1 MSRTE
6 RNILFKR
13 LRDKSNDI
21 KIDFTRLLKST
32 ELWLS
37 NNSRHTP
44 KQLKKILKHPNLS
57 NASDFESI
65 IYILDNSNVWSWF
78 SFDYLERI
86 IRICS
91 PERNELLPEF
101 NEYKREFN
109 DYCKRS
115 LFECPSLMASY
126 EPKYH
131 YPLFVKL
138 ADEEFKNPTL
148 EDLRSD
154 FEISLTTI
162 IEVEPRDLVLL
173 TYQEGCTQLIYSIP
187 RDVANNTFPLSEAQK
202 EMLLK
207 MGVLECYLV
216 RDDVRIILTYV

>member
-13 LRDKSNDI
+13 LSDKSNDI

-65 IYILDNSNVWSWF
+65 ICNLDENNVWSWY
-78 SFDYLERI
+78 SFGYLERI

-101 NEYKREFN
+101 DAYKKEFN
-109 DYCKRS
+109 DFCKRS
-115 LFECPSLMASY
+115 LFECPSLIANY

-131 YPLFVKL
+131 HPLFVKI
-138 ADEEFKNPTL
+138 ADEEFTL
-148 EDLRSD
+148 EYLRSD
-154 FEISLTTI
+154 FEISLTMI

-173 TYQEGCTQLIYSIP
+173 TYQEGCTQLIYSLP
-187 RDVANNTFPLSEAQK
+187 RDVANNTFPLSEIQK